1 MSCVAYKHLVFLT
14 VVMLMGRSGQF
25 HWIEFHISAPG
36 TCSQNYLSNIICNQ
50 HIWTMKSKM
59 LQYENLIFFQKE
71 MYGPPTEANDG
82 KNYPKL

>member
-14 VVMLMGRSGQF
+14 VVMLMGGVDSFTGLSFISLHLALVLKTIYQTSFVISTSGVSSPRCF
-25 HWIEFHISAPG
+25 
-36 TCSQNYLSNIICNQ
+36 N
-50 HIWTMKSKM
+50 MK
-59 LQYENLIFFQKE
+59 LDFFQKE